1 MDQLKRIN
9 IALSDIIE
17 ETFDIAHLKDA
28 RTGKY
33 IQSSPGFAEKLGLES
48 ARDVIGLTVN
58 DLITHPK
65 TWGGKNFSPG
75 FVQWR
80 GQQPE
85 IFKNFDQKV
94 QSTKCRAR
102 QETLLFSPEGN
113 ILVQDTIKTPIFDHN
128 HKTVI
133 AIYTHSRDFTFQRS
147 LPELLSLYTEFYP
160 QEQAIQHLLM
170 HLEIDGYFNA
180 LPTPEEMNILFS
192 IHQTPHMDEATV
204 HSPHFLSLQEK
215 VEKNDW
221 QEMLIRLCA
230 VPAIECG

>member
-33 IQSSPGFAEKLGLES
+33 IQS
-48 ARDVIGLTVN
+48 
-58 DLITHPK
+58 
-65 TWGGKNFSPG
+65 SPG

-113 ILVQDTIKTPIFDHN
+113 ILVQETIKTPIFDHN

-192 IHQTPHMDEATV
+192 IHQTPHMDEA
-204 HSPHFLSLQEK
+204 
-215 VEKNDW
+215 
-221 QEMLIRLCA
+221 
-230 VPAIECG
+230 